1 MPDNSNYQFRAVP
14 LDLLSYVIKKQ
25 KSAKYYFRY
34 LLDRTMMMFEY
45 KGLPDT
51 IPHEILER
59 YLQVNGVAAITKAP
73 DGKLYCFNGSWGG
86 QQDIY
91 YRPTKFIIANPHLSQ
106 LNDGTSNKTF
116 TKECTIYGTEEHDAV
131 LLRNDTEWASLTPLI
146 ARYAVLMCENC
157 ITVRSATIMLRCL
170 ALLSAGND
178 KEYKSALAYL
188 AKLEAGELGAIS
200 SSSFSEGVKLQSPP
214 SNNGSYLTQFIE
226 LQQYLKGSF
235 FNELGLRANYNMKRE
250 AIGQGESTLDA
261 DSILPLCDNML
272 KCRREDMEKV
282 NKLFGTDIT
291 VDFSSAWL
299 ENHLESSINIISQL
313 NESGALQVGGSN
325 ELNAPEMDMPGA
337 GAERF
342 GEDGNVGSDG
352 KITEMDGGE
361 TDDQGT
367 KGNGTVATSGSNTS
381 GKTGN
386 ADESD
391 DDAGKVSERAGS
403 ETSAS
408 GESGEGRSD
417 GSGGEGNGN
426 KEEESGTRG
435 EGGSGTE
442 GTGETEDGEAGETC
456 CKEIEEELESNELTF
471 VEGAVEVVNN
481 KISQLIADAR
491 KGDLDE

>member
-14 LDLLSYVIKKQ
+14 LDLLSYVTKKQ
-25 KSAKYYFRY
+25 KSGKYYFRY

-45 KGLPDT
+45 KNLPDT
-51 IPHEILER
+51 IEQTVLER
-59 YLQVNGVAAITKAP
+59 YLQVNGVACITKAN
-73 DGKLYCFNGSWGG
+73 DGNLYVFNGSWGG
-86 QQDIY
+86 PQDVY
-91 YRPTKFIIANPHLSQ
+91 YRPTKFIISNPHVSQ
-106 LNDGTSNKTF
+106 LPDGTGKQF
-116 TKECTIYGTEEHDAV
+116 TKEVTIFGSTEHDAV

-170 ALLSAGND
+170 ALLSASND

-200 SSSFSEGVKLQSPP
+200 QSSFSEGVKMQSPP

-272 KCRREDMEKV
+272 KCRREDITEV
-282 NKLFGTDIT
+282 NNLFGTDIT

-313 NESGALQVGGSN
+313 NQAGAVPDSN
-325 ELNAPEMDMPGA
+325 GAELNEGSVDALND
-337 GAERF
+337 GAEL
-342 GEDGNVGSDG
+342 GNDNNDLGQEVKEDN
-352 KITEMDGGE
+352 GE
-361 TDDQGT
+361 T
-367 KGNGTVATSGSNTS
+367 GS
-381 GKTGN
+381 
-386 ADESD
+386 SD
-391 DDAGKVSERAGS
+391 TGS
-403 ETSAS
+403 EQTDGRNGRDEEKS
-408 GESGEGRSD
+408 GESGEITETHNSELSGD
-417 GSGGEGNGN
+417 GEDSSSGETNVEDGNTGNGGEVSNEDIEEV
-426 KEEESGTRG
+426 KEELK
-435 EGGSGTE
+435 
-442 GTGETEDGEAGETC
+442 D
-456 CKEIEEELESNELTF
+456 NDLTF
-471 VEGAVEVVNN
+471 VEGAVEVVNE

-491 KGDLDE
+491 KGDLDDTE

>member
-14 LDLLSYVIKKQ
+14 LDLLSYVTKKQ
-25 KSAKYYFRY
+25 KSGKYYFRY

-45 KGLPDT
+45 KNLPDT
-51 IPHEILER
+51 IEQTVLER
-59 YLQVNGVAAITKAP
+59 YLQVNGVACITKAN
-73 DGKLYCFNGSWGG
+73 DGNLYVFNGSWGG
-86 QQDIY
+86 PQDVY
-91 YRPTKFIIANPHLSQ
+91 YRPTKFIISNPHVSQ
-106 LNDGTSNKTF
+106 LPDGTGKQF
-116 TKECTIYGTEEHDAV
+116 TKEVTIFGSTEHDAV

-170 ALLSAGND
+170 ALLSASND

-200 SSSFSEGVKLQSPP
+200 QSSFSEGVKMQSPP

-272 KCRREDMEKV
+272 KCRREDIAEV
-282 NKLFGTDIT
+282 NNIFGTDIT

-313 NESGALQVGGSN
+313 NQAGAVPDITGAALNDGSVGALNDGAELGNDNNDLGQEVNEDNGETGSSDTGTEQTDGRSGQTEDQSGDSGADNGVNQTDV
-325 ELNAPEMDMPGA
+325 
-337 GAERF
+337 
-342 GEDGNVGSDG
+342 EDGNTG
-352 KITEMDGGE
+352 DGGE
-361 TDDQGT
+361 
-367 KGNGTVATSGSNTS
+367 VS
-381 GKTGN
+381 
-386 ADESD
+386 DEE
-391 DDAGKVSERAGS
+391 VSE
-403 ETSAS
+403 E
-408 GESGEGRSD
+408 EVKEV
-417 GSGGEGNGN
+417 
-426 KEEESGTRG
+426 KEELK
-435 EGGSGTE
+435 
-442 GTGETEDGEAGETC
+442 D
-456 CKEIEEELESNELTF
+456 NDLTF
-471 VEGAVEVVNN
+471 VEGAVEVVNE

-491 KGDLDE
+491 KGDLDDTE

>member
-25 KSAKYYFRY
+25 KSSKYYFRY
-34 LLDRTMMMFEY
+34 LLDRTMMMFKY
-45 KGLPDT
+45 DGLPDT
-51 IPHEILER
+51 IPQNILER
-59 YLQVNGVAAITKAP
+59 YLQVNGVAAITRAP
-73 DGKLYCFNGSWGG
+73 DDNLYVFNGSWGG

-106 LNDGTSNKTF
+106 LTDGTSSKTF

-170 ALLSAGND
+170 ALLSGSND

-188 AKLEAGELGAIS
+188 SKLEAGELGAIAES
-200 SSSFSEGVKLQSPP
+200 AFSEGVKMQSPP

-272 KCRREDMEKV
+272 QCRREDMQKV
-282 NKLFGTDIT
+282 NDLFGTNIS

-313 NESGALQVGGSN
+313 NEAGVTQVGGNEGNSGAALQEMAQTGEGMESN
-325 ELNAPEMDMPGA
+325 GTGA
-337 GAERF
+337 GRDGID
-342 GEDGNVGSDG
+342 GENKENVGGVSDG
-352 KITEMDGGE
+352 TGTE
-361 TDDQGT
+361 GT
-367 KGNGTVATSGSNTS
+367 GTAAAAGSNTS
-381 GKTGN
+381 GKTDDADTADIKTGELSERSGVETSETGESESGN
-386 ADESD
+386 RAVDADAGREGSTGTGGEDESGVEGSD
-391 DDAGKVSERAGS
+391 SED
-403 ETSAS
+403 EVI
-408 GESGEGRSD
+408 
-417 GSGGEGNGN
+417 
-426 KEEESGTRG
+426 
-435 EGGSGTE
+435 
-442 GTGETEDGEAGETC
+442 EDV
-456 CKEIEEELESNELTF
+456 KEELEGNELTF
-471 VEGAVEVVNN
+471 VEGAVEVVNE

>member
-14 LDLLSYVIKKQ
+14 IDLLSYVLKKQ

-45 KGLPDT
+45 KNLPES
-51 IPHEILER
+51 IPAEILER

-86 QQDIY
+86 EQDIY
-91 YRPTKFIIANPHLSQ
+91 YRPTKFIISNPHLSQ
-106 LNDGTSNKTF
+106 LNDKSLSEKTF

-200 SSSFSEGVKLQSPP
+200 SSSFSEGIKLQSPP

-272 KCRREDMEKV
+272 KCRREDIAKV
-282 NKLFGTDIT
+282 NSLFNTDIT

-313 NESGALQVGGSN
+313 NEAGVLQGEGSQDQTVPVNGTPGEVAGSHGTDMDSVGSN
-325 ELNAPEMDMPGA
+325 EKMDRG
-337 GAERF
+337 E
-342 GEDGNVGSDG
+342 EDGER
-352 KITEMDGGE
+352 T
-361 TDDQGT
+361 QGT
-367 KGNGTVATSGSNTS
+367 GEITAAGSNVA
-381 GKTGN
+381 GEAGN

-391 DDAGKVSERAGS
+391 HDAGEISERTGS

-408 GESGEGRSD
+408 GESGERGSD
-417 GSGGEGNGN
+417 QSGSGD
-426 KEEESGTRG
+426 EEDRESGENG
-435 EGGSGTE
+435 ED
-442 GTGETEDGEAGETC
+442 GETGEAGETC
-456 CKEIEEELESNELTF
+456 CEEIKEELETNDLTF